1 MLTKRALLRYVLWAV
16 ILTVSLAFAQNVH
29 REIVVGDDV
38 REPAPRFHAKTLAGE
53 QFNNESTKGK
63 VVLFQFWTT
72 WCPYCKG
79 EESLVNDITKEFA
92 DKGLI
97 VLAVDVAE
105 SKKKVVEYLK
115 EHPRKCRIV
124 LTGDTNLAAMYAANS
139 YPIYVVVDR
148 GGKIVDTQRGAG
160 GARAVRRSVGTA
172 GLESKDSE

>member
-1 MLTKRALLRYVLWAV
+1 MRLISNVFPRLLV
-16 ILTVSLAFAQNVH
+16 ILSLSTLLVA
-29 REIVVGDDV
+29 GPDD
-38 REPAPRFHAKTLAGE
+38 REPAPRFHAKTIEGE
-53 QFNNESTKGK
+53 QFSNESVKGK

-72 WCPYCKG
+72 WCPYCKS

-115 EHPRKCRIV
+115 EHPRMCRIV
-124 LTGDTNLAAMYAANS
+124 LTPDTNLAAMYAANS

-148 GGKIVDTQRGAG
+148 EGKIVDTQRGAG
-160 GARAVRRSVGTA
+160 GERSLRRMLENA
-172 GLESKDSE
+172 GLESKDEQ

>member
-1 MLTKRALLRYVLWAV
+1 MRVKHVLLSGSLSLVVLTAGLALAG
-16 ILTVSLAFAQNVH
+16 SD
-29 REIVVGDDV
+29 E
-38 REPAPRFHAKTLAGE
+38 REPAPRFRARTLDGE
-53 QFNNESTKGK
+53 QFTNESVKGK

-72 WCPYCKG
+72 WCPYCKS
-79 EESLVNDITKEFA
+79 EEALVNEITTEFA

-105 SKKKVVEYLK
+105 SRKKVLEYLK

-148 GGKIVDTQRGAG
+148 EGKIVDTQRGAG
-160 GARAVRRSVGTA
+160 GERALRRMLEDA
-172 GLESKDSE
+172 GLESKESE

>member
-1 MLTKRALLRYVLWAV
+1 MRAKHVLLSRTLSLLVLTA
-16 ILTVSLAFAQNVH
+16 SLAFA
-29 REIVVGDDV
+29 GSDD
-38 REPAPRFHAKTLAGE
+38 REPAPRIHAKTLEGE
-53 QFNNESTKGK
+53 PFNNASVKGK

-72 WCPYCKG
+72 WCPYCKN
-79 EESLVNDITKEFA
+79 EESLVNDITMEFA
-92 DKGLI
+92 DKGLV

-105 SKKKVVEYLK
+105 SKKKVLEYLK

-148 GGKIVDTQRGAG
+148 DGNIVDTQRGAG
-160 GARAVRRSVGTA
+160 GERSLRRMLERA

>member
-1 MLTKRALLRYVLWAV
+1 MLTKRALLRFVFWAV
-16 ILTVSLAFAQNVH
+16 ILTVSLGFAQNVH
-29 REIVVGDDV
+29 REIVIEDE

-53 QFNNESTKGK
+53 QFSNDSTKGK

-148 GGKIVDTQRGAG
+148 DGNVVDTKRGAG
-160 GARAVRRSVGTA
+160 
-172 GLESKDSE
+172 

>member
-1 MLTKRALLRYVLWAV
+1 MRSKYVLLSSA
-16 ILTVSLAFAQNVH
+16 LTLLCLSASLAFTGSD
-29 REIVVGDDV
+29 E
-38 REPAPRFHAKTLAGE
+38 REPAPRFHAKTLEGE

-105 SKKKVVEYLK
+105 SKKKVLEYLK

-139 YPIYVVVDR
+139 YPIYVVGDR
-148 GGKIVDTQRGAG
+148 DGQIVDTQRGAG
-160 GARAVRRSVGTA
+160 GERALRRMLENA
-172 GLESKDSE
+172 GLESKGSE

>member
-1 MLTKRALLRYVLWAV
+1 MRATHLLVICTLSVLLLPA
-16 ILTVSLAFAQNVH
+16 SFAFAGSDD
-29 REIVVGDDV
+29 REA
-38 REPAPRFHAKTLAGE
+38 APRFHAKTLEGE
-53 QFNNESTKGK
+53 QFTNESVKGK

-72 WCPYCKG
+72 WCPYCKS
-79 EESLVNDITKEFA
+79 EESLVNDITKEFS

-105 SKKKVVEYLK
+105 SKKKVLEYLK

-148 GGKIVDTQRGAG
+148 DGKIVDTQRGAG
-160 GARAVRRSVGTA
+160 GERLLRRMLENA
-172 GLESKDSE
+172 GLESKDAE

>member
-1 MLTKRALLRYVLWAV
+1 MRRLPLHFVCFLFVLLLTPSFAV
-16 ILTVSLAFAQNVH
+16 A
-29 REIVVGDDV
+29 GDDD
-38 REPAPRFHAKTLAGE
+38 REPAPRFHARTLQGE
-53 QFNNESTKGK
+53 RFSNESVKGK

-72 WCPYCKG
+72 WCPYCKS
-79 EESLVNDITKEFA
+79 EESLVNDITKEFS

-105 SKKKVVEYLK
+105 SKKKVLEYLK

-148 GGKIVDTQRGAG
+148 EGKIVDTQRGAG
-160 GARAVRRSVGTA
+160 GERALRRMLENA